1 MEFITMNKIK
11 ETKFI
16 QRIFE
21 TPSDQFSEWFGY
33 YNYDTLNERRNKILC
48 GRASFDGIRPRKDLS
63 IELGF
68 YDVNSRE
75 WHRIGE
81 TDSWNWQQG
90 AMLQWLPG
98 CEEKCIYNVSKKGRL
113 ISRIYD
119 CATNESQDIDWPIYG
134 ITPDGKHSIAIDL
147 ERSFW
152 CRAYHYASVENY
164 TKDGRVY
171 EDDGIFDI
179 DIENNVKKKIVRIQ
193 DVINTDK
200 RDAFDRCKH
209 WLEHIMINPSGTK
222 FCFLHRFSP
231 VDNVYQYKTRLLIA
245 NIDGSNLKIVPGW
258 EKYQWS
264 HFGWKG
270 DDAFVIYTVKKPKW
284 SISNSYRQ
292 LFLTRPL
299 PFKSLLKKVIIST
312 ATRFPY
318 NYEKRILNV
327 GRLYQCYQLNDDNEA
342 KMCGVI
348 ESSLF
353 DIDGHPSFTSDGRY
367 MITDSYP
374 DRRGYQRLIVY
385 DMLTQRGIVIAKFN
399 AYYKGNPASCD
410 LHPKLCSD
418 NEYLAV
424 DTAFDERH
432 HLILYKLNWEVIKM
446 KISNGT
452 RE

>member
-1 MEFITMNKIK
+1 MEFITMDKIE

-48 GRASFDGIRPRKDLS
+48 GRAAFDGVRPRQDLM
-63 IELGF
+63 IELGY
-68 YDVNSRE
+68 YDTISRE
-75 WHRIGE
+75 WHKIGE

-90 AMLQWLPG
+90 AMLQWLHG
-98 CEEKCIYNVSKKGRL
+98 LEEKVIYNDSNNGRL
-113 ISRIYD
+113 ISRI
-119 CATNESQDIDWPIYG
+119 CNCTTGVNKEIDWPIYG
-134 ITPDGKHSIAIDL
+134 ITPDGKHSITLDL

-152 CRAYHYASVENY
+152 CRAYHYASVENC

-179 DIENNVKKKIVRIQ
+179 DIENNVRKKIVRIQ

-200 RDAFDRCKH
+200 RDDFDNCKH

-231 VDNVYQYKTRLLIA
+231 IHNVYQYTTRLFVA
-245 NIDGSNLKIVPGW
+245 NIDGSNLKIIPEW

-270 DDAFVIYTVKKPKW
+270 DNAFVIYTVEKPKW
-284 SISNSYRQ
+284 SVAKSYRQ
-292 LFLTRPL
+292 LLQTRPL
-299 PFKSLLKKVIIST
+299 SLTTLFKKATVSI
-312 ATRFPY
+312 ATRLPY
-318 NYEKRILNV
+318 IIEKHILGG
-327 GRLYQCYQLNDDNEA
+327 GRYYQCYQLDDYNEV
-342 KMCGVI
+342 KMNGVI

-353 DIDGHPSFTSDGRY
+353 DIDGHPSFTSDSRY

-374 DRRGYQRLIVY
+374 DRHGYQRLIVY
-385 DMLTQRGIVIAKFN
+385 DTLTNKGMIIAEFY

-424 DTAFDERH
+424 DTAYDEHH
-432 HLILYKLNWEVIKM
+432 HLILYKLNWEEIK
-446 KISNGT
+446 KKLSNGI
-452 RE
+452 R

>member
-1 MEFITMNKIK
+1 MRKVK
-11 ETKFI
+11 ETAYI

-21 TPSDQFSEWFGY
+21 TPSDTFSEWFGY
-33 YNYDTLNERRNKILC
+33 YNYDTLNSSRNKILC
-48 GRASFDGIRPRKDLS
+48 GRGSFDGVRPRKDLS
-63 IELGF
+63 IELG
-68 YDVNSRE
+68 YYEVKSRE

-90 AMLQWLPG
+90 AMLQWISG
-98 CEEKCIYNVSKKGRL
+98 SEEKCIYNASKNGKL

-119 CATNESQDIDWPIYG
+119 CTTNESRDIDWPIYG
-134 ITPDGKHSIAIDL
+134 ITPDGKHSITLDL

-152 CRAYHYASVENY
+152 CRAYHYASVENC

-179 DIENNVKKKIVRIQ
+179 DIENNVRKKIVRIQ

-200 RDAFDRCKH
+200 RDNFDSCKH

-231 VDNVYQYKTRLLIA
+231 IHNVYQYTTRLFVA
-245 NIDGSNLKIVPGW
+245 DIDGSNLKIVPEW

-270 DDAFVIYTVKKPKW
+270 DNAFVIYTVEKPKW
-284 SISNSYRQ
+284 SVAKSYRQ
-292 LFLTRPL
+292 LLQTRPL
-299 PFKSLLKKVIIST
+299 SLTTLFKKATVSI
-312 ATRFPY
+312 ATRLPY
-318 NYEKRILNV
+318 IIEKHILG
-327 GRLYQCYQLNDDNEA
+327 GRRYYQCYQLDDYNEV
-342 KMCGVI
+342 KMNGVI
-348 ESSLF
+348 ESGLF
-353 DIDGHPSFTSDGRY
+353 DIDGHPSFTSDSRY

-374 DRRGYQRLIVY
+374 DRHGYQRLIVY
-385 DMLTQRGIVIAKFN
+385 DTLTKKGMIIAEFY

-424 DTAFDERH
+424 DTAYDEHH
-432 HLILYKLNWEVIKM
+432 HLILYKLNWKEIKRN
-446 KISNGT
+446 ISNGI
-452 RE
+452 RK